1 MDSNKQILIGIGVF
15 LVFAW
20 FSTAEPIIGS
30 IIFGLIYTQMFME
43 AMGDYPLEYIG
54 IHLHDGWFFLN
65 FAVFPGIFYL
75 IASRSNKK
83 KAQKEAAEDASFYID
98 CPLQIIGFSSHNN
111 LFTAGNNSIRFKVK
125 NPTDM
130 PYTFRVDLKTNGK
143 WKESGYREF
152 DIGPKEIK
160 EYSILGPAWNKSS
173 DIRISSC
180 V

>member
-1 MDSNKQILIGIGVF
+1 MDQNTQLLIGIGLF
-15 LVFAW
+15 LGFAW
-20 FSTAEPIIGS
+20 MASAAPIVGS

-43 AMGDYPLEYIG
+43 AMGNYPLEYVG

-111 LFTAGNNSIRFKVK
+111 LFTAGNNSIWFKVK

-130 PYTFRVDLKTNGK
+130 PYTFRVELKTNGA
-143 WKESGYREF
+143 WREKKYNF
-152 DIGPKEIK
+152 DIGAKEIK
-160 EYSILGPAWNKSS
+160 EYSTLGPAWNKSS